1 MKLKKKILVVDDEE
15 VIRASLARDLEYQG
29 FSVDKAEDGRQAILL
44 LEKYEYDLVVTDL
57 IMPDRSGIDV
67 LRKAKSAPQP
77 TGVFILTGYG
87 DMESAIEALRLG
99 ADDYVLKPCN
109 PEELFLRI
117 ESFIEKQEALRTIQL
132 YENILPICAYCKSIR
147 DDTNVVPGKGEWVS
161 VETYISRKSGAMLSH
176 GICPKCFEEHKDD

>member
-1 MKLKKKILVVDDEE
+1 V
-15 VIRASLARDLEYQG
+15 
-29 FSVDKAEDGRQAILL
+29 
-44 LEKYEYDLVVTDL
+44 
-57 IMPDRSGIDV
+57 
-67 LRKAKSAPQP
+67 
-77 TGVFILTGYG
+77 